1 MEKDYEIIQNISLA
15 EKKEQEAPK
24 ANEEPVVTVNPP
36 GEVPASPAI
45 EVPEVVVQPP
55 GEEVTVSEP
64 EVKLEVPGIVLPEEP
79 TVVQETPVVETAP
92 IVAEE
97 PTVVQPTYEETA
109 VQAEES
115 TPEYSYGDNT
125 ENNDYTS
132 MYNSIESS
140 KYNNYNSSYS
150 DSPAYVSD
158 ASSVLDI
165 DYKDEDSINRYYDQK
180 IQNYINETEKERA
193 SALDQCKR
201 YNEMS
206 TWVNEIGSSFNFFK
220 GRSGY

>member
-24 ANEEPVVTVNPP
+24 ANEEPVVTVTPP
-36 GEVPASPAI
+36 GEEPASPAI
-45 EVPEVVVQPP
+45 EVPAVVVQPP
-55 GEEVTVSEP
+55 GEEVAVSEP

-97 PTVVQPTYEETA
+97 PTVVQPTYEETV

-140 KYNNYNSSYS
+140 NYDNYNSSYS
-150 DSPAYVSD
+150 DSPA
-158 ASSVLDI
+158 
-165 DYKDEDSINRYYDQK
+165 
-180 IQNYINETEKERA
+180 
-193 SALDQCKR
+193 
-201 YNEMS
+201 
-206 TWVNEIGSSFNFFK
+206 
-220 GRSGY
+220 